1 MSHTNID
8 ALSSDPSKPSPDS
21 MVECGLEEEDDWVV
35 VKKQKITILVPP
47 PSPLQ
52 PQRTSAEKTEPVIVK
67 RSSGV
72 PNKRRHRLAKD
83 KHKEL
88 STTSAPFNGS
98 EDDIGTTSQAQE
110 PICNPLA
117 PIACP
122 KKFKQPSLTKVNDN
136 VKSTVAHRKS
146 IKFPRLLPSGAA
158 NVVNRR
164 VRAVNLERKLKE
176 LGGLRRWLVSQGL
189 DRFIKVFEREN
200 VGKYELVNLTMSMLK
215 DMGTDAVGPRRKLIH
230 AIDGLCQPDCFKALR

>member
-1 MSHTNID
+1 
-8 ALSSDPSKPSPDS
+8 

-35 VKKQKITILVPP
+35 VKKQKITILIPP

-52 PQRTSAEKTEPVIVK
+52 TQRTSAEKTEPVIVK
-67 RSSGV
+67 SSGV
-72 PNKRRHRLAKD
+72 PNKRHHRLAKD

-88 STTSAPFNGS
+88 STTSALVNGS
-98 EDDIGTTSQAQE
+98 EDDIGTTSQAQV
-110 PICNPLA
+110 PICNPVA
-117 PIACP
+117 SP
-122 KKFKQPSLTKVNDN
+122 KKFKQPSLTKANDN
-136 VKSTVAHRKS
+136 VKSNVAHRKS

-176 LGGLRRWLVSQGL
+176 LGGLRRWLVSRGL
-189 DRFIKVFEREN
+189 DRFIKVFEREK

-230 AIDGLCQPDCFKALR
+230 AIDGLCQPDCFKAFQ